1 MLLTKPVNES
11 CVLWPV
17 GTESRR
23 FLAVPQSTIHNS
35 DESAKSADKSE
46 YAKFEMKEG
55 TDILNMLLPNPD
67 NFADDD
73 FQGSS
78 VF

>member
-1 MLLTKPVNES
+1 M
-11 CVLWPV
+11 
-17 GTESRR
+17 
-23 FLAVPQSTIHNS
+23 PQSTIHNS
-35 DESAKSADKSE
+35 DESAKSADKPE

-78 VF
+78 GF